1 MVKMQGSLP
10 HGCIQEKEVLCLGT
24 LATDLGA
31 KLLERNSYNKTSS
44 HARARQICKPIL
56 FECVPR
62 SGKDHNFVIIGVPK
76 ESYPGESRV
85 ALVPAVLPNLLKAGF
100 EVVIETEAGSE
111 AGYPDRFYS
120 EKGAKVLPDRAAVFG
135 SADIVV
141 QVLCYG
147 SNDITGKADL
157 PLMRRGQALIGLLR
171 PFGSVEVV
179 QQIADTGV
187 TSFSVELV
195 PRTTRAQSMDA
206 LSSMGTICGY
216 KAVLIAADTLPRIF
230 PMLTTA
236 AGTIT
241 PARVFVIGA
250 GVAGLQAIATARRL
264 GAVASAYALRR
275 AAKEQV
281 QSLGGRFVELPIEA
295 KDAEDARGYARAQDE
310 TFYRRQRE
318 LLGKIVVESDVVIT
332 AAVIPGKKPPIL
344 VTKEMVASM
353 APGSVIVDLA
363 GERGGNCELTRPG
376 EIAVEHGVTII
387 GWFKLASSVPYHA
400 SQMYA
405 RNVSAFL
412 LHLVKDGKLQLDLDD
427 EIVRETLLTRGEE
440 VVNPRIREFFS
451 LPALPAESKEVAK
464 S

>member
-1 MVKMQGSLP
+1 MIVG
-10 HGCIQEKEVLCLGT
+10 
-24 LATDLGA
+24 
-31 KLLERNSYNKTSS
+31 
-44 HARARQICKPIL
+44 
-56 FECVPR
+56 VPR
-62 SGKDHNFVIIGVPK
+62 
-76 ESYPGESRV
+76 ESFPGERRV
-85 ALVPAVLPNLLKAGF
+85 ALVPAAVPNLTKTGF
-100 EVVIETEAGSE
+100 QVVVEAEAGAR
-111 AGYPDRFYS
+111 AGYPDADYAA
-120 EKGAKVLPDRAAVFG
+120 KGAKIVSDRAEVFRA
-135 SADIVV
+135 ADIVV

-147 SNDITGKADL
+147 SNDRTGKADV
-157 PLMRRGQALIGLLR
+157 PLFRSGQVLIGFLR
-171 PFGSVEVV
+171 PLGSIETIRE
-179 QQIADTGV
+179 IAAKGV
-187 TSFSVELV
+187 TSFSVELM
-195 PRTTRAQSMDA
+195 PRTTRAQSMDV
-206 LSSMGTICGY
+206 LSSMATICGY
-216 KAVLIAADTLPRIF
+216 KAVVLAADTSPRIF

-241 PARVFVIGA
+241 PGRVFVIGA

-264 GAVASAYALRR
+264 GAVASAYDLRP

-281 QSLGGRFVELPIEA
+281 QSLGGRFVELPLEA

-310 TFYRRQRE
+310 AFYKRQRE
-318 LLGKIVVESDVVIT
+318 LLGKVVVESDVVIS

-376 EIAVEHGVTII
+376 EIVVEYGVTII
-387 GWFKLASSVPYHA
+387 GWFNLASTVPYHA

-412 LHLVKDGKLQLDLDD
+412 LHLVKDGKLQLNTDD
-427 EIVRETLLTRGEE
+427 EIVRETMLTQDGE

-451 LPALPAESKEVAK
+451 LPALPGESKGVTK

>member
-157 PLMRRGQALIGLLR
+157 PLMRRGQALIGFLR
-171 PFGSVEVV
+171 PFGSAEVV
-179 QQIADTGV
+179 QQIASAGV
-187 TSFSVELV
+187 TAFSVELV

-216 KAVLIAADTLPRIF
+216 KAVLIAADRHPRIF

-264 GAVASAYALRR
+264 GAVASAYDLRP

-310 TFYRRQRE
+310 TFYKRQRE
-318 LLGKIVVESDVVIT
+318 LLAKAVADSDVVIT
-332 AAVIPGKKPPIL
+332 AAVIPGKHPPVL

-376 EIAVEHGVTII
+376 EIVVEQGVTII
-387 GWFKLASSVPYHA
+387 GWFNLASTVPYHA

-412 LHLVKDGKLQLDLDD
+412 LQLVKDGKLQMNMED
-427 EIVRETLLTRGEE
+427 EIVRETMLTQGGE
-440 VVNPRIREFFS
+440 VVNARVREFFS
-451 LPALPAESKEVAK
+451 LPALPAGTKDVAK
-464 S
+464 